1 MIGLAVLIAVG
12 ALACAFGLWR
22 MRSDGR
28 FSSGSKAAG
37 HRLTADQLGSPLGDR
52 ATIVEFSSAFC
63 APCRATRRVLDKV
76 ATDLPGVAV
85 VEIDAEHNLEL
96 TRELGVMRTPTVF
109 VLDSAGIVRN
119 RAAGQPR
126 YADVVASLGP
136 VIT

>member
-22 MRSDGR
+22 MRADGR
-28 FSSGSKAAG
+28 FSARNKAAG
-37 HRLTADQLGSPLGDR
+37 HRLTVDQLGSPLGER
-52 ATIVEFSSAFC
+52 ATLVEFSSAFC

-76 ATDLPGVAV
+76 ASDVSGVSI
-85 VEIDAEHNLEL
+85 VEIDAENNLEL

-109 VLDSAGIVRN
+109 VLDSDGIVRN